1 MVVSLQRT
9 STNLKFR
16 QKNTKSPQVAHV
28 NSRLTLRGVLA
39 GFVLMG
45 LFITALGVLTFV
57 KDQHRIYQK
66 TALERA
72 VMVRLNGIEL
82 GLGRALNTNWE
93 QLNFLAKTITE
104 MTPEARRAALDV
116 TVGDGNRVAWV
127 GLTSPEGVVL
137 TSSNGLLEGESVAE
151 RPWFQKGFQE
161 DYAGDVHG
169 AVLLNELLNNKSKKP
184 MRFIDLA
191 RPIVDGEGNTIG
203 VLGMHIKFD
212 WVIQHVS
219 ESAIALG
226 MHAYLVNEA
235 GKVVLATDGA
245 QYDRLDLASI
255 RSATA
260 GFSGSQLEV
269 WPDHRTYFTSV
280 LPRVTYGNLPG
291 FGWRIVGRLDPN
303 EFTLA
308 DSNLINNALKLI
320 GSLAVS
326 LLLITALFY
335 RTFIAPIE
343 KLAHSAMR
351 NAQGADE
358 YPFEAHQT
366 VEISRLSIALAILQG
381 RQDNN
386 ASSVGTPHRGQYS
399 AGK

>member
-1 MVVSLQRT
+1 MVASLQRT
-9 STNLKFR
+9 ATNLKFR
-16 QKNTKSPQVAHV
+16 HNNTRNPQVTHV
-28 NSRLTLRGVLA
+28 GNWLTLRGALA
-39 GFVLMG
+39 GFVLIG
-45 LFITALGVLTFV
+45 LFIAALGVLTFV
-57 KDQHRIYQK
+57 KDQHIIYQK
-66 TALERA
+66 SALERA
-72 VMVRLNGIEL
+72 VKVRLNGIEL

-93 QLNFLAKTITE
+93 QLNFLAQTIPE

-116 TVGDGNRVAWV
+116 TVGDGKRVAWV

-137 TSSNGLLEGESVAE
+137 TSSNGLLEGESVVE
-151 RPWFQKGFQE
+151 RPWFQKGFQQ

-169 AVLLNELLNNKSKKP
+169 AVSLNELLNNTSKTP

-191 RPIVDGEGNTIG
+191 RPIVDSEGNTVG
-203 VLGMHIKFD
+203 VLGMHINFD

-235 GKVVLATDGA
+235 GQVVLATDGA

-260 GFSGSQLEV
+260 GFGGSQLEE

-291 FGWRIVGRLDPN
+291 FGWRIVGRIDPN

-308 DSNLINNALKLI
+308 DSKLINNAMKLI
-320 GSLAVS
+320 GTLAVS
-326 LLLITALFY
+326 LLLITFLFC
-335 RTFIAPIE
+335 RIFIAPIE
-343 KLAHSAMR
+343 KLAYSAMR
-351 NAQGADE
+351 NAHGADE

-366 VEISRLSIALAILQG
+366 VEISRLSTALAILQG
-381 RQDNN
+381 RQDNE
-386 ASSVGTPHRGQYS
+386 ASGASTV
-399 AGK
+399 

>member
-1 MVVSLQRT
+1 MEICKMVPSLQRT
-9 STNLKFR
+9 GTGLKFF
-16 QKNTKSPQVAHV
+16 QKKTKGFEAVHI
-28 NSRLTLRGVLA
+28 NSRLTLRGALA

-45 LFITALGVLTFV
+45 LLIAALGVLTFV
-57 KDQHRIYQK
+57 KDQHRIYQES
-66 TALERA
+66 ALERA
-72 VMVRLNGIEL
+72 VKVRLNGIEL

-93 QLNFLAKTITE
+93 QLNFLAQTIPE

-137 TSSNGLLEGESVAE
+137 SSSNGLLEGESVAE
-151 RPWFQKGFQE
+151 LPWFQKGFQQ
-161 DYAGDVHG
+161 DYAGDKHG
-169 AVLLNELLNNKSKKP
+169 AILLNELLNNKSKTP
-184 MRFIDLA
+184 IQFIDLA

-212 WVIQHVS
+212 WVIKHVS

-226 MHAYLVNEA
+226 MNAYLVNEA
-235 GKVVLATDGA
+235 GQVVLATDGA

-291 FGWRIVGRLDPN
+291 FGWRIVGRIDPN

-308 DSNLINNALKLI
+308 DSNLINNAMKLI
-320 GSLAVS
+320 GTLAVS
-326 LLLITALFY
+326 LLLITVLFC
-335 RTFIAPIE
+335 RIFIAPIE

-351 NAQGADE
+351 NAHGADE
-358 YPFEAHQT
+358 YPFKAHQT
-366 VEISRLSIALAILQG
+366 VEISRLSTALAILQG
-381 RQDNN
+381 RQDNKTSG
-386 ASSVGTPHRGQYS
+386 AGTV
-399 AGK
+399 